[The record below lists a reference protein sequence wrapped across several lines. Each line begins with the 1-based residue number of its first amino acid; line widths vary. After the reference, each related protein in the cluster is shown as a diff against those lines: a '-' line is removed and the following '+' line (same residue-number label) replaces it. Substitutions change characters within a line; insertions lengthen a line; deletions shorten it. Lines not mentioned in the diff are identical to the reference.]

1 MKKSHRET
9 QRQPEPLQDAGAGRG
24 TQRGHGTLPTTE
36 LASELSPTRP
46 GTALPGPVGTRA
58 GLTPRPPAPTT
69 PARPEK
75 GQHEPACSIP
85 APCSVRGGP
94 RGWWGGPSAPLLLG
108 RWVMLPSSP
117 GVLLTG
123 VTPAAERGLPA
134 PVQGHAPPSPR
145 PVTRSSSCLPAACQL
160 RMAPAVTPGRCLRCL
175 HSWRSHG
182 DSCWVL
188 AAGGG
193 SGRGDRVPEPCA
205 PPPPQAWT
213 PTAPGLVLPQGQ
225 LSPEVAGAQGTDLQA
240 GLRCPL
246 PTGVRCSGASVG
258 RRGKAA
264 RSCPSPAPQGPGPV
278 LGGHT

>member
-205 PPPPQAWT
+205 PPPPPPSMDT
-213 PTAPGLVLPQGQ
+213 HCTRPGPSTRTAQP
-225 LSPEVAGAQGTDLQA
+225 
-240 GLRCPL
+240 R
-246 PTGVRCSGASVG
+246 G
-258 RRGKAA
+258 RRGSGDRPTG
-264 RSCPSPAPQGPGPV
+264 RSAVSPPHWSEMLWSICGASG
-278 LGGHT
+278 